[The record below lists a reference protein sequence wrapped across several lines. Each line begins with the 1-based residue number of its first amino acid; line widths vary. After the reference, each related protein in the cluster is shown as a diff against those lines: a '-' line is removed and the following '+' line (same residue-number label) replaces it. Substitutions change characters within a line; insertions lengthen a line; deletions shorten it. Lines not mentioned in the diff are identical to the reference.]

1 MAEND
6 ISTGVYK
13 NIPTKEAKARAS
25 IFGMGM
31 IAAANA
37 RTNADVQNY
46 MIHLGVGAE
55 EFCDAQE

>member
-1 MAEND
+1 
-6 ISTGVYK
+6 
-13 NIPTKEAKARAS
+13 
-25 IFGMGM
+25 M

-55 EFCDAQE
+55 EFCDAQEEIQRDCVINLDAPGVRDRAEFMK